1 MIIRWY
7 ACSWR
12 CAAEYMKEIGVEAE
26 WDITIRPADNRNIT
40 HSKACLERNKTEPRK
55 SKTSGTGISILN
67 AALSDPSSFI

>member
-1 MIIRWY
+1 MIVRWY

-40 HSKACLERNKTEPRK
+40 HSQACIERSKPTPTPKKSLLEQ
-55 SKTSGTGISILN
+55 
-67 AALSDPSSFI
+67 LSDPWTL